1 MDHIKPQTLIFS
13 PISDT
18 NVNTLEDLYVEE
30 KAKKKKK
37 KHLQYKH
44 QELGKTSE

>member
-18 NVNTLEDLYVEE
+18 NVNTLENLSVEE
-30 KAKKKKK
+30 KATKKKKE
-37 KHLQYKH
+37 HPQYKD
-44 QELGKTSE
+44 QDLKQTSE

>member
-1 MDHIKPQTLIFS
+1 MDHIKAETIIFS

-18 NVNTLEDLYVEE
+18 NVNTLENPSVEE

-37 KHLQYKH
+37 KR
-44 QELGKTSE
+44 TSTIQVPRAKKD